1 MAPSQVISSTPCQR
15 VTPQSS
21 SARARDLAVRHA
33 VLTGLLSKGG
43 GVVLQLVAI
52 PFAIRQIGLVAFGE
66 YATAIAAFSWILLG
80 ETVVG
85 QAMVRR
91 IVAGIRVKDASAIT
105 SAFYTGLAT
114 VGFLAAVAS
123 VIVCAAVVAWV
134 AIKDQ
139 GVGGHIVTLYFAA
152 GLTAVLKL
160 FLTVTA
166 RARSAFQ
173 QTHVDNVYNALA
185 NAISLA
191 AVFLMLPVWPQPLTL
206 LLAIFVPALAAQSIS
221 ALQMFVTNPL
231 LRGAPR
237 FEFAMA
243 REFLSESWWLLLGQ
257 IGTMCERQLPLI
269 VFTVASLPAAVGQ
282 YAIAMQLILM
292 AASPVVMIT
301 APLMPAVA
309 DAMYRDDHNWWV
321 RRVRVLDRIITAAG
335 CGTMVL
341 AVFQGPAFLNLLF
354 GPKVMLSA
362 FACAALAGWIMTLLS
377 ALVYFSV
384 LMARGEVSLPG
395 KALCVQGCL
404 FALLGMPAFLFAG
417 FGGLFAL
424 GMILTTLI
432 TREPWRRR
440 VRLLEK
446 SCLTTKAPLA
456 TT

>member
-1 MAPSQVISSTPCQR
+1 MAPSKAITSSPCQR

-21 SARARDLAVRHA
+21 SAEARDLAVRRA

-43 GVVLQLVAI
+43 GVVLQLLAI
-52 PFAIRQIGLVAFGE
+52 PFAIRQMGMVAFGE

-85 QAMVRR
+85 QAMVRK
-91 IVAGIRVKDASAIT
+91 IVVSIRTRDASAVT
-105 SAFYTGLAT
+105 SAFYTGVAT
-114 VGFLAAVAS
+114 VGILAAVAS
-123 VIVCAAVVAWV
+123 VIVCAVVVAWV
-134 AIKDQ
+134 TTKDQ
-139 GVGGHIVTLYFAA
+139 AVDGRVLTLYFAA
-152 GLTAVLKL
+152 GVTAVLKL

-173 QTHVDNVYNALA
+173 QTHVDNIYNALA
-185 NAISLA
+185 NAASLA

-206 LLAIFVPALAAQSIS
+206 LVAIFVPPLAAQSIS
-221 ALQMFVTNPL
+221 AVQMFATNPL
-231 LRGAPR
+231 LGGAFR

-243 REFLSESWWLLLGQ
+243 REFLGESWWLLLGQ

-269 VFTVASLPAAVGQ
+269 VFTLASLPAAVGQ

-309 DAMYRDDHNWWV
+309 DAMHSNDHHWWV
-321 RRVRVLDRIITAAG
+321 RRVHALDRTITAG
-335 CGTMVL
+335 GLITMVL
-341 AVFQGPAFLNLLF
+341 ALFQGPAFLNLLF
-354 GPKVMLSA
+354 GSKVMLSA
-362 FACAALAGWIMTLLS
+362 LACAALAGWIMTLLS
-377 ALVYFSV
+377 ALIYFSV

-404 FALLGMPAFLFAG
+404 FALLGTPVFLFAG

-446 SCLTTKAPLA
+446 SCLTTTTSLA